1 MKITETYTSVT
12 ETHVKIDIYT
22 PNVILRHKGIIQIH
36 HGLCE
41 YSDRYQR
48 FAEFLSHEGYVVVVS
63 DFPVHGTSLH
73 NYEQGYFGQ
82 GRAIDTLVEDMHRL
96 RSIIVKRFPELSY
109 FVIGIEFGSLVV
121 RKYLATYGEY
131 VDGAILIGTCMKSG
145 AFYRVLP
152 MIRVSTLIHG
162 GMYRSSRLKRS
173 LDAFMQRG
181 INGNYKTDDL
191 SEWQQYVDDPMTD
204 FVYTNQAYQD
214 IMEYIDFTSQRD
226 NIKKIPNYLPIL
238 LLSGKDDNFSHQG
251 KDILTLYSIMQS
263 MSFTDVE
270 YKIYDDKQD
279 ILHVINKRAIFKDIL
294 NWLLA
299 RTYV

>member
-63 DFPVHGTSLH
+63 DFPGHGTSLH

-226 NIKKIPNYLPIL
+226 NIKKYQTICQFYCYQVKMI
-238 LLSGKDDNFSHQG
+238 
-251 KDILTLYSIMQS
+251 
-263 MSFTDVE
+263 
-270 YKIYDDKQD
+270 
-279 ILHVINKRAIFKDIL
+279 IFLI
-294 NWLLA
+294 
-299 RTYV
+299 RVRIS

>member
-22 PNVILRHKGIIQIH
+22 PNVILRYKGIIQIH

-63 DFPVHGTSLH
+63 DFPGHGTSLH

-82 GRAIDTLVEDMHRL
+82 GKAIDTLVEDMQRL
-96 RSIIVKRFPELSY
+96 RSIMIKRFPELSY

-121 RKYLATYGEY
+121 RKYLSTYGEY
-131 VDGAILIGTCMKSG
+131 VDGAVLIGTCMKSSS
-145 AFYRVLP
+145 FYRVLSSIK
-152 MIRVSTLIHG
+152 MSTLFHG
-162 GMYRSSRLKRS
+162 GMHRS
-173 LDAFMQRG
+173 LKLKKYFETFMHRG
-181 INGNYKTDDL
+181 IEGNYKTDDPG
-191 SEWQQYVDDPMTD
+191 EWQRYVDDPMTD
-204 FVYTNQAYQD
+204 FIYTNQACHD

-226 NIKKIPNYLPIL
+226 NIKKIPNYMPIL
-238 LLSGKDDNFSHQG
+238 LLAGKDDNFSHQG
-251 KDILTLYSIMQS
+251 KDVEALYSIMQA
-263 MSFTDVE
+263 MDFKDVE
-270 YKIYDDKQD
+270 YKIYDEKQD
-279 ILHVINKRAIFKDIL
+279 ILHSANKRAIFKDIL
-294 NWLLA
+294 NWLLE